1 MEKEI
6 KKTNITPE
14 MFKRIPKDDQ
24 EAEKI
29 ARPIITFWQDVW
41 RRLKQNKASMFSL
54 VLIALLVILCA
65 VGPFMNEF
73 DFKTQDSKTKNL
85 SPNSTHWFG
94 TDSAGRDIWTRTWK
108 GGRVS
113 LTIGLVC
120 AFVAMIVGVIYGS
133 IAGLAGGWVD
143 TVMMRFVEILSS
155 LPYLLLIVLVQL
167 WLDKQTFGTMLLALI
182 VTSWT
187 GTSRMV
193 RAEVLRI
200 KSEEYVLAARV
211 LGVKAWKII
220 TRHLI
225 PNAMS
230 IVIVGVTFDIPGFI
244 FSEAFL
250 SYMGLGLMPP
260 DVSWGIM
267 SSQAQQQL
275 MFYPYQLFFPTL
287 MIALTMLSFTL
298 LGDGLRDA
306 LDPKLRK

>member
-1 MEKEI
+1 
-6 KKTNITPE
+6 

>member
-41 RRLKQNKASMFSL
+41 RRLKQNRASMFSL

-73 DFKTQDSKTKNL
+73 DFKTQDSKSKNL

>member
-1 MEKEI
+1 
-6 KKTNITPE
+6 

-41 RRLKQNKASMFSL
+41 RRLKQNRASMFSL

-73 DFKTQDSKTKNL
+73 DFKTQDSKSKNL

-94 TDSAGRDIWTRTWK
+94 TDSAGRDIWTRTWR

>member
-1 MEKEI
+1 
-6 KKTNITPE
+6 

-41 RRLKQNKASMFSL
+41 RRLKQNRASMFSL